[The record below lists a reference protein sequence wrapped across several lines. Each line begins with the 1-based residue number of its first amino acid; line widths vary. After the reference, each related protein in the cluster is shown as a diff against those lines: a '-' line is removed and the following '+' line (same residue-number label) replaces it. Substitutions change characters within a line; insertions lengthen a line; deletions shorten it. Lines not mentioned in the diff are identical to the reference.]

1 MGATLII
8 SCHEDQPV
16 HDPALPRKIFLCAI
30 YKTKFLILVEMW
42 DRSISF
48 YRSSYSQGSIHL
60 SSPEQS
66 ALFNQSEVGQCIT
79 AGEDRMVSFMPVSQA
94 ARFAD

>member
-1 MGATLII
+1 M
-8 SCHEDQPV
+8 
-16 HDPALPRKIFLCAI
+16 
-30 YKTKFLILVEMW
+30 KTSLSMILRFQKNFFWCNLLKKFLILVEMW

-48 YRSSYSQGSIHL
+48 YRGSYSQGSMHL

-66 ALFNQSEVGQCIT
+66 ALFNQSEVGQCIN
-79 AGEDRMVSFMPVSQA
+79 AGEDCMVSFMPVSQA

>member
-1 MGATLII
+1 MHATLII

-16 HDPALPRKIFLCAI
+16 HDPALSKKFFLCAI
-30 YKTKFLILVEMW
+30 YLKKFLILVEMW
-42 DRSISF
+42 DRSFSF
-48 YRSSYSQGSIHL
+48 YRGSYSQGSMHL

-66 ALFNQSEVGQCIT
+66 ALFNQSEVGQCIN

-94 ARFAD
+94 VCFAD